1 MLVGTIKYTGVTI
14 SDAPQMIK
22 GRVRLYQENLLLEM
36 DLTPL
41 SERAGVKLWQ
51 HITPEPH
58 FIHLFKQIHRGEF
71 LPTRNGA
78 HDINDFFMLQYE
90 SPVQLFDTTKLTH
103 YTIQDILYTT
113 NLAPIDAQTT
123 AITQVFLLKDLP
135 KERALQLLA
144 SAAKMFCQIN
154 GGDYTIDVKEH
165 TQ

>member
-41 SERAGVKLWQ
+41 SERTGVKLWQ
-51 HITPEPH
+51 HITPKPH
-58 FIHLFKQIHRGEF
+58 FIHLFEQIHSGKF
-71 LPTRNGA
+71 LPTRDGA
-78 HDINDFFMLQYE
+78 HDVNDFFMLQYE
-90 SPVQLFDTTKLTH
+90 SPIQIFDTAKLMH
-103 YTIQDILYTT
+103 YTIQDVLYTT
-113 NLAPIDAQTT
+113 HLAPVDVNTT
-123 AITQVFLLKDLP
+123 AITQVFLLKGLP
-135 KERALQLLA
+135 TEHAMQLLA

-154 GGDYTIDVKEH
+154 GGDYTIDLKEH